1 MKLYD
6 GPAAHTMA
14 VRLFALERGGLT
26 FDVQRVDV
34 QNMENRRTAYRTIN
48 PRGEVPALQLDNG
61 TIISDIVAIFEYFDE
76 IVTSGKSLYGDNAIE
91 RAETRMW
98 LRRMDLEIA
107 QPIISWFRNDEG
119 TIDFYQGNRIP
130 NPGARMI
137 EKVQINQALNRLED
151 DLEAKGG
158 GPYLCGK
165 RYSAADVLFYG
176 LVKLMVQTSCGW
188 VLAPGRRNFMAYWE
202 RMEGREM
209 SKRALVP
216 FEEGPVQL

>member
-26 FDVQRVDV
+26 FDTQQIDV
-34 QNMENRRTAYRTIN
+34 QNMENRRLTYRAIN

-61 TIISDIVAIFEYFDE
+61 TVIIDIVAIFEYFDE
-76 IVTSGKSLYGDNAIE
+76 IATSGISLYGSNAIE

-107 QPIISWFRNDEG
+107 QPVISWFRNDES

-151 DLEAKGG
+151 DLEATG
-158 GPYLCGK
+158 GPWLCGD
-165 RYSAADVLFYG
+165 RFSAADCLFYG
-176 LVKLMVQTSCGW
+176 LMKLMVMTNCGW
-188 VLAPGRRNFMAYWE
+188 VLAPGRKNFLAYWE
-202 RMEGREM
+202 RMEGREA
-209 SKRALVP
+209 SKRALAP
-216 FEEGPVQL
+216 FEGRIEL